1 MIFDRAELAE
11 YLDKLVEELN
21 RRKEIIAQTDGCCNI
36 YDYNNRCALY
46 LDRIFFAVDE
56 VAEILDKTGL
66 DKAEKEQVARIERSL
81 STIARLGRAFGI
93 HLLLATQRPDANI
106 LSGQIKN
113 NIAYRV
119 CGRADNVLSMI
130 ILDNTDAANQ
140 IPSDARGRFINGDGT
155 VFQGYWFNESILED

>member
-1 MIFDRAELAE
+1 MAAVI
-11 YLDKLVEELN
+11 
-21 RRKEIIAQTDGCCNI
+21 
-36 YDYNNRCALY
+36 
-46 LDRIFFAVDE
+46 FAVDE